1 MKKLMIITAGLFLV
15 GMNSCFY
22 DKADLIYP
30 QPTTCDTA
38 TVTYSGTVATIL
50 NSNCNGCHGGTAGA
64 GAGIKLDT
72 YPAVVIV
79 AFTQALPLQV
89 RTCPEAAELIVTS
102 PNASIDEPVVRKLWL
117 QLYHTGLGSSDP
129 NGMP

>member
-1 MKKLMIITAGLFLV
+1 MKTLMMITAGLFLV
-15 GMNSCFY
+15 GMSSCFY

-50 NSNCNGCHGGTAGA
+50 NSNCNGCHGGAAAA

-72 YPAVVIV
+72 YAGVSTWV
-79 AFTQALPLQV
+79 TNGRLLNSMLHNGQA
-89 RTCPEAAELIVTS
+89 S
-102 PNASIDEPVVRKLWL
+102 PMPKGGSKLDAC
-117 QLYHTGLGSSDP
+117 TINKVSSWITKGAP
-129 NGMP
+129 NN

>member
-1 MKKLMIITAGLFLV
+1 MKTLIIITAGLFLV

-50 NSNCNGCHGGTAGA
+50 NSNCNGCHGGAAAA

-72 YPAVVIV
+72 YAAVSTYV
-79 AFTQALPLQV
+79 TNGRLLNSMLHNGQA
-89 RTCPEAAELIVTS
+89 S
-102 PNASIDEPVVRKLWL
+102 PMPKGGSKLDAC
-117 QLYHTGLGSSDP
+117 TINKVSSWITKGAP
-129 NGMP
+129 NN

>member
-1 MKKLMIITAGLFLV
+1 MKTLIIITAGLFLV

-50 NSNCNGCHGGTAGA
+50 NGNCNGCHGGAAAA

-72 YPAVVIV
+72 YAAVSTYV
-79 AFTQALPLQV
+79 TNGRLLNSMLHNGQA
-89 RTCPEAAELIVTS
+89 S
-102 PNASIDEPVVRKLWL
+102 PMPKGGSKLDAC
-117 QLYHTGLGSSDP
+117 TINKVSSWITKGAP
-129 NGMP
+129 NN

>member
-1 MKKLMIITAGLFLV
+1 MIITAGIFLV

-38 TVTYSGTVATIL
+38 AVTYSGTVATIL
-50 NSNCNGCHGGTAGA
+50 NSNCNGCHGGAAAA

-72 YPAVVIV
+72 YAGVSTWV
-79 AFTQALPLQV
+79 TNGRLLNSMLHNGQA
-89 RTCPEAAELIVTS
+89 S
-102 PNASIDEPVVRKLWL
+102 PMPKGGSKLDAC
-117 QLYHTGLGSSDP
+117 TINKVSSWITKGAP
-129 NGMP
+129 NN

>member
-1 MKKLMIITAGLFLV
+1 MKTLMMITAGFFLV

-38 TVTYSGTVATIL
+38 TVTYSGTVAPIL
-50 NSNCNGCHGGTAGA
+50 NASCNGCHGGAAAA

-72 YPAVVIV
+72 YAGVTPWV
-79 AFTQALPLQV
+79 TNGRLLNSMLHNGQASPMPKGGSKLDACTLNKISAWI
-89 RTCPEAAELIVTS
+89 TKGAA
-102 PNASIDEPVVRKLWL
+102 N
-117 QLYHTGLGSSDP
+117 
-129 NGMP
+129 N